1 MGSSRLDRIKSLPHR
16 LWSNRRGATMPIMVA
31 GMIPVLAGVG
41 GAIDLSRI
49 YLIRSQMQAGVDA
62 AALAGAR
69 AFGDTTNGAGGRS
82 TQVDV
87 YFEENFA
94 DGYLGAPDIT
104 PVKSFS
110 TNSGINVTRVTAT
123 VDLPMLFM
131 QIFGIGEKHIEVVA
145 QAELQPKPLEVMVV
159 LDDTGSMSTSDVGG
173 GTRMDALKNAMYSF
187 INILHQG
194 ATSRE
199 ELGLGF
205 VTYTVTTNVGQ
216 QLRDAGVAI
225 KNVDGFTNVASYTGG
240 SNDWDKNALGWK
252 GCVMNDDSVYN
263 LSANPADV
271 ETEYRRGAWDVNRS
285 LPGDADGHPPV
296 SPYHYQPVS
305 NRGTIKDKN
314 DKVIATYDGGYETAA
329 RVAANYGGTGNN
341 NYYLLS
347 PGGNMSIGQ
356 TLANTPAYRDE
367 FYSYYIGLNKT
378 SAEPNDDVITTPSG
392 GYYNP
397 TSGGAHGTHWI
408 VNYSRIPFI
417 SNTSHWRQPNA
428 KYGYPTLN
436 GRSDTNGVARAGFSL
451 SQPTPNWQCPEPA
464 LSLQYGRNKTIYD
477 DYIRYHNTPLNP
489 ASGTLH
495 HIGMLWGYRMLTR
508 DDKFIRHNPIENQ
521 TPLRALVFMTDG
533 ETVVGSTEDW
543 FGAYGSKR
551 HKRLTTT
558 GPTTAQVMRR
568 FAMVCQAAKNDGIVV
583 YIVSLKANVSEFSTC
598 AGPRYYRTED
608 AAAIRSAFEQIAVDL
623 VDLHLTQ

>member
-69 AFGDTTNGAGGRS
+69 SFGDTTNGPGGRN
-82 TQVDV
+82 TQVNA

-104 PVKSFS
+104 PLPNFS

-123 VDLPMLFM
+123 VELPMLFM

-194 ATSRE
+194 STSRD

-225 KNVDGFTNVASYTGG
+225 RPVDGFTNVASYTGG

-252 GCVMNDDSVYN
+252 GCVMNDDTIN
-263 LSANPADV
+263 DLNANPADV
-271 ETEYRRGAWDVNRS
+271 ENDYRRGAWDVNRS

-296 SPYHYQPVS
+296 TPYLYAPGAPGQTPS
-305 NRGTIKDKN
+305 YDKAGN
-314 DKVIATYDGGYETAA
+314 MTNSAYIGPWRTQAT
-329 RVAANYGGTGNN
+329 VAANYKASGNN
-341 NYYLLS
+341 NFYRLTTT
-347 PGGNMSIGQ
+347 GDNAAAQ
-356 TLANTPAYRDE
+356 RLANSPAYRTE
-367 FYSYYIGLNKT
+367 LYSLFIGLNAS
-378 SAEPNDDVITTPSG
+378 SADPSDDVITTPSG
-392 GYYNP
+392 EYFNP
-397 TSGGAHGTHWI
+397 SSGGSWI

-417 SNTSHWRQPNA
+417 GDNTQWKAPNP
-428 KYGYPTLN
+428 KYGYTTLN
-436 GRSDTNGVARAGFSL
+436 GRSDTNGVARVGFNL
-451 SQPTPNWQCPEPA
+451 NMPTPNWQCPEPA
-464 LSLQYGRNKTIYD
+464 LSLQYGRNKSVYD
-477 DYIRYHNTPLNP
+477 DYIRYHNMPLNP

-508 DDKFIRHNPIENQ
+508 SDKFIRHNPIENEA
-521 TPLRALVFMTDG
+521 PLRALVFMTDG
-533 ETVVGSTEDW
+533 ESVAGSDEYW
-543 FGAYGSKR
+543 FGAYGARR
-551 HKRLTTT
+551 HKRLTSN
-558 GPTTAQVMRR
+558 GPTVTQIMRR
-568 FAMVCQAAKNDGIVV
+568 FAKVCQAAKNDGIAV
-583 YIVSLKANVSEFSTC
+583 YIVSLKAAVSEFQTC
-598 AGPRYYRTED
+598 AGARYYRTED